1 MATKAWIDPEFRRS
15 TTFEDLIDILSCTTR
30 LSILLSLS
38 GGPMRPKDLVRWL
51 GFTTQHLSNHLT
63 MLRQNGI
70 VDFEGEGSNH
80 FYRLA
85 RPAPIQVVRAGLK
98 VSLKADDGSPLSG
111 LIVKSSPM
119 MRTLE
124 RAIAASK
131 AKRRKAPASPG
142 IVIVRRRPQDGGQAS
157 TDGEHIWAS

>member
-1 MATKAWIDPEFRRS
+1 MATKAWRDPEFRRS
-15 TTFEDLIDILSCTTR
+15 TTFEDLIDILSCNTR
-30 LSILLSLS
+30 LSILLALS

-63 MLRQNGI
+63 MLRENGI
-70 VDFEGEGSNH
+70 VDYEGEGSNH

-85 RPAPIQVVRAGLK
+85 RPAPIVVVEAGLK
-98 VSLKADDGSPLSG
+98 ISLQADDGSPLSG

-131 AKRRKAPASPG
+131 VPRHTAPANPS
-142 IVIVRRRPQDGGQAS
+142 IVIVRRLPHDGGS
-157 TDGEHIWAS
+157 STTDGEHLWAS